1 MNKILLIED
10 DKILLEMY
18 RDKFVKEKFQV
29 QTAKEGREG
38 IEKMKASLPDII
50 LLDLIMPGV
59 NGFDFLKIVK
69 ADPTLKKVPILV
81 LTNIYADAEDL
92 VKNWGVEYFLLKSN
106 YTPESIVQKVNEIIT
121 PKPPAPPLK

>member
-18 RDKFVKEKFQV
+18 RDKFIKEKFQV

-121 PKPPAPPLK
+121 PKPPAPPSK